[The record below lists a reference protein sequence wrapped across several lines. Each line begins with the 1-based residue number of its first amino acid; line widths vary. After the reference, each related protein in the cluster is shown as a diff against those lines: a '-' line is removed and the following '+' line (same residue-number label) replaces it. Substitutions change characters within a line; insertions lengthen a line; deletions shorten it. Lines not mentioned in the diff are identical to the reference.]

1 MSTKKSARKIE
12 HKSLVHVL
20 EDCVL
25 ALESQGQTEQ
35 DIFSLVN
42 MIMRGF
48 IVNGE
53 LTEEY
58 KMLAQKA
65 MEYRARGSVPE
76 AEPIRTILTDTSG
89 NPLMR

>member
-1 MSTKKSARKIE
+1 MSTKKSAKKIE
-12 HKSLVHVL
+12 HKSLIHVL
-20 EDCVL
+20 EDVVL
-25 ALESQGQTEQ
+25 ALESSGQTEQ

-58 KMLAQKA
+58 KMLARKA
-65 MEYRARGSVPE
+65 IEYRERGLPE
-76 AEPIRTILTDTSG
+76 ERTRTVLTDASG
-89 NPLMR
+89 NPLMK

>member
-1 MSTKKSARKIE
+1 MSTKKSAQGIK
-12 HKSLVHVL
+12 HKSLIHVL

-25 ALESQGQTEQ
+25 ALESQGQSEQ

-42 MIMRGF
+42 MILRGF
-48 IVNGE
+48 IRDGE

-65 MEYRARGSVPE
+65 IEFREKSAS
-76 AEPIRTILTDTSG
+76 RTVLTDQDG
-89 NPLMR
+89 RPLI